1 MILAHLV
8 SLTGIPFYT
17 KNGST
22 TMGGD
27 VMSRYNTIAASPF
40 LKRDGYLKYRVVL
53 RYCASPEEYV
63 VHFERIQEEDGVEKA
78 HFGDG
83 SYFPVRPGDKVP
95 ASAQALLHFSEVV
108 ARQAKF
114 IREDA
119 EDAAAA

>member
-1 MILAHLV
+1 MIKAFIC
-8 SLTGIPFYT
+8 SLQGIPFFSKT
-17 KNGST
+17 GST

-27 VMSRYNTIAASPF
+27 VMSKYNTIAAGPF

-63 VHFERIQEEDGVEKA
+63 VHFERIQEENGVEKA

-83 SYFPVRPGDKVP
+83 SYFPVRPDDKVP
-95 ASAQALLHFSEVV
+95 SSAKALLHFSE
-108 ARQAKF
+108 AIAKQAKF

-119 EDAAAA
+119 EDVAA